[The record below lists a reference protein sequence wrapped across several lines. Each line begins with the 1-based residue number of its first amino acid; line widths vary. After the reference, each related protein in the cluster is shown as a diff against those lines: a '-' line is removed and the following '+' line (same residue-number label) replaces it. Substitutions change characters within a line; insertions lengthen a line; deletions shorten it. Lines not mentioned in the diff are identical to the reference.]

1 MLDIGDNNNETALIQ
16 AVKYQQEECAT
27 ILLDNGA
34 YPDVANLNGNT
45 ALHYAVLGHNMAI
58 VEKLLSC
65 GANLEVKNRDGLTP
79 LSLAQREN
87 KKEVVS
93 LLLNS
98 GAALPTVN
106 EMESNQQQTSDNEEE
121 RRPETCSEK
130 RNLDTDLQE
139 SPKTSRET
147 NFRTVDKSSEE
158 VSLRRNPGRDNSLA
172 LSVDEDCKVLYEQK
186 GFHSL
191 PYYLNLLNNLIL
203 WWLLPPAVDWRQY
216 GLLYTGPVSMA
227 IRKWY
232 VS

>member
-34 YPDVANLNGNT
+34 YPDVANINGNT

-65 GANLEVKNRDGLTP
+65 RANLEVKNRDGLTP

-87 KKEVVS
+87 RKQVVS
-93 LLLNS
+93 LLLKS

-106 EMESNQQQTSDNEEE
+106 EMESNQHQTSDNEEE

-158 VSLRRNPGRDNSLA
+158 VSLRR
-172 LSVDEDCKVLYEQK
+172 
-186 GFHSL
+186 
-191 PYYLNLLNNLIL
+191 
-203 WWLLPPAVDWRQY
+203 
-216 GLLYTGPVSMA
+216 
-227 IRKWY
+227 
-232 VS
+232 